1 MFCALIFVL
10 AGWGLA
16 QAVYIQAGD
25 ELKFYDG
32 PGTTGGGEFYVD
44 IVGRGASAKP
54 YDFITFCL
62 EKDEYIAFN
71 QKFKVGA
78 ISDTAMGGGVN
89 VPKNTGDLLDAQT
102 AYLFTQFTL
111 GTLAGYF
118 DKPLQRAAEANALQT
133 AIWYFEGELTGAQ
146 MTSAATNKYV
156 LLANE
161 AVATKK
167 WDGIGNVRVINLID
181 ANGNWRQDQ
190 LVMVPEPGTILLLG
204 TGLLGLGGI
213 GLYRRRRS

>member
-1 MFCALIFVL
+1 
-10 AGWGLA
+10 
-16 QAVYIQAGD
+16 
-25 ELKFYDG
+25 
-32 PGTTGGGEFYVD
+32 
-44 IVGRGASAKP
+44 
-54 YDFITFCL
+54 
-62 EKDEYIAFN
+62 
-71 QKFKVGA
+71 
-78 ISDTAMGGGVN
+78 
-89 VPKNTGDLLDAQT
+89 
-102 AYLFTQFTL
+102 
-111 GTLAGYF
+111 
-118 DKPLQRAAEANALQT
+118 
-133 AIWYFEGELTGAQ
+133 

-213 GLYRRRRS
+213 GLYRRRRN